1 MCFVYHRLI
10 GSLHLVY
17 ITESG
22 GGSISQHFEYFC
34 IFDFL
39 CYAVKMLSFS
49 IIISIIISL
58 KYIEEPWLFHC
69 IHDIHF
75 V

>member
-1 MCFVYHRLI
+1 MKKRKKFEGYCSSMCFVYHRLI

-49 IIISIIISL
+49 IIISL
-58 KYIEEPWLFHC
+58 A
-69 IHDIHF
+69 
-75 V
+75 